1 MEPRSV
7 AVGIFWMLVTTFFFV
22 CVHATG
28 KYLVVTQPV
37 GQVVWGRYFFHLLF
51 AILIL
56 GPRLRALTRTENLP
70 AQLIRSAYMLGATAF
85 YFAGVQLLPLA
96 EANAISFLTPI
107 FVVMLA
113 RPMLGEKVG
122 ARRWMG
128 VAFGCLGALVII
140 RPGSGTADLAAL
152 FLIASSFCNALYQIT
167 TRQLGNRDDPLTT
180 LFYTATVGTVGAS
193 VALPFTWEPVAPS
206 GWALFAAIGAFACI
220 GHLTLIKAYRA
231 APAAIVAPFNYVNL
245 IWAALFGLLIFGDV
259 PDGQTLLGAG
269 IIVASG
275 LYILFRER
283 KAALAP
289 REPGRHRQTR

>member
-1 MEPRSV
+1 MESKSV
-7 AVGIFWMLVTTFFFV
+7 AVGIAWMLVTTFFFV

-51 AILIL
+51 AALIL
-56 GPRLRALTRTENLP
+56 GPRLRTLIRTDNLP
-70 AQLIRSAYMLGATAF
+70 AQLIRSAFMLGATAF

-113 RPMLGEKVG
+113 RPVLGERVGPHRWAGVFFGCVG
-122 ARRWMG
+122 A
-128 VAFGCLGALVII
+128 VVII
-140 RPGSGTADLAAL
+140 RPGDGAADLAAL
-152 FLIASSFCNALYQIT
+152 FLVASSFCNALYQIT
-167 TRQLGNRDDPLTT
+167 TRQLGNKDDPLTT
-180 LFYTATVGTVGAS
+180 LFYTAIVGTAGAS
-193 VALPFTWEPVAPS
+193 AALPFTWAPVSLS

-220 GHLTLIKAYRA
+220 GHLTLIKAFRA

-245 IWAALFGLLIFGDV
+245 VWAALFGLVIFGDL
-259 PDGQTLLGAG
+259 PDRSTLIGAG

-283 KAALAP
+283 KVAVSM
-289 REPGRHRQTR
+289 REPV

>member
-1 MEPRSV
+1 VESRSV
-7 AVGIFWMLVTTFFFV
+7 AVGIAWMLVTTFFFV

-51 AILIL
+51 AALIL
-56 GPRLRALTRTENLP
+56 GPRLRTLVRTDNLP
-70 AQLIRSAYMLGATAF
+70 AQLIRSAFMLGASAF

-113 RPMLGEKVG
+113 RPMLGERVGPHRWAGVFFGFVG
-122 ARRWMG
+122 A
-128 VAFGCLGALVII
+128 LIII

-152 FLIASSFCNALYQIT
+152 FLVASSFCNALYQIT

-180 LFYTATVGTVGAS
+180 LFYTAIVGTAGAS
-193 VALPFTWEPVAPS
+193 AALPFTWAPVTPS

-231 APAAIVAPFNYVNL
+231 APAAIVAPFNYANL
-245 IWAALFGLLIFGDV
+245 VWAAVFGVIIFGDL
-259 PDGQTLLGAG
+259 PDAWTLAGAG

-283 KAALAP
+283 KAARAM
-289 REPGRHRQTR
+289 RDVV